1 MNRILVL
8 IAALS
13 LGIQGCSSTQ
23 VYGASEKAVQPS
35 IQNRL
40 LGRIEYSGNA
50 EYLPRMLAADS
61 DSGSKAVYRYS
72 YTVSYEAP
80 GEHPLTVFNPLLIV
94 GMPKGTDAVV
104 VAGVLEIVKDGTLL
118 KRYEKSVVL
127 KKDKTVFSEGE
138 TLTEMR
144 KKGLLLVRDQID
156 LQLVEDQQ
164 ILAKQLNTERK

>member
-13 LGIQGCSSTQ
+13 LAMQGCSSTQ
-23 VYGASEKAVQPS
+23 VYGASEKTAQPS
-35 IQNRL
+35 IQSRMV
-40 LGRIEYSGNA
+40 GHIEYSGNA
-50 EYLPRMLAADS
+50 DYLPRMLAADN
-61 DSGSKAVYRYS
+61 DRGMKVVFRYS

-80 GEHPLTVFNPLLIV
+80 SEHPLTILNPLLIV
-94 GMPKGTDAVV
+94 GMPKATDAVV
-104 VAGVLEIVKDGTLL
+104 VAGVLEIVKDGALV

-138 TLTEMR
+138 TLTDMR

-156 LQLVEDQQ
+156 LQLIDDQQ
-164 ILAKQLNTERK
+164 ILAKQLANE